1 MENEVPDCILEE
13 VVALGW
19 ILPTEEELAR
29 ESDAGRV
36 GLFSVEGTAYR
47 KVKNISSRWSLDF
60 GRLRSRVSAQ
70 F

>member
-1 MENEVPDCILEE
+1 MEKYRVPDCILEE

-19 ILPTEEELAR
+19 ILLNEEELAR

-47 KVKNISSRWSLDF
+47 KVKNISSKVESGFWE
-60 GRLRSRVSAQ
+60 VEK
-70 F
+70 